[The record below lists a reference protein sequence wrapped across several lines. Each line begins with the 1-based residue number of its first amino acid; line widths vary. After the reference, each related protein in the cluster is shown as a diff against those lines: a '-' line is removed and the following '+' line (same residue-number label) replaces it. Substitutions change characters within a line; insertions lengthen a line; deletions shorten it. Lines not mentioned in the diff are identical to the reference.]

1 MPRTEEIDTRAK
13 MDEIRQAGFDGYVV
27 GSDQVWRIKNDNSY
41 RLFNAVAHP
50 KHYSG
55 KIECIDCIESAVA
68 ELNGFEGFLAGNV
81 IKYVFRFK
89 RKNGK
94 EDLQKS

>member
-1 MPRTEEIDTRAK
+1 MVTLT
-13 MDEIRQAGFDGYVV
+13 GYL
-27 GSDQVWRIKNDNSY
+27 NT
-41 RLFNAVAHP
+41 VAHP

-68 ELNGFEGFLAGNV
+68 DLNGFEGFLAGNV

-94 EDLQKS
+94 EDLQKAEWYLSKLMEVQEDNENE

>member
-1 MPRTEEIDTRAK
+1 MTTLKERVTS
-13 MDEIRQAGFDGYVV
+13 YV
-27 GSDQVWRIKNDNSY
+27 NT
-41 RLFNAVAHP
+41 VAHP

-94 EDLQKS
+94 EDLQKAEWYLCKLMEMQEDNEQEDNENE

>member
-1 MPRTEEIDTRAK
+1 MTTLT
-13 MDEIRQAGFDGYVV
+13 GYLKEV
-27 GSDQVWRIKNDNSY
+27 K
-41 RLFNAVAHP
+41 AVEHP
-50 KHYSG
+50 EHYSG
-55 KIECIDCIESAVA
+55 KVECIDCIESAVA

-94 EDLQKS
+94 EDLQKAEWYLSKLMEMQEDNENEDNENE

>member
-1 MPRTEEIDTRAK
+1 MTTLT
-13 MDEIRQAGFDGYVV
+13 GYLNV
-27 GSDQVWRIKNDNSY
+27 
-41 RLFNAVAHP
+41 VAHP

-55 KIECIDCIESAVA
+55 KVECIDCIESAVA
-68 ELNGFEGFLAGNV
+68 DLNGFEGFLAGNV

-94 EDLQKS
+94 EDLQKAEWYLSKLMEVQEDNEQEDNENE

>member
-1 MPRTEEIDTRAK
+1 MVTLT
-13 MDEIRQAGFDGYVV
+13 GYL
-27 GSDQVWRIKNDNSY
+27 NT
-41 RLFNAVAHP
+41 VAHP

-68 ELNGFEGFLAGNV
+68 DLNGFEGFLAGNV

-94 EDLQKS
+94 DDLQKAEWYLSKLMEMQEDNEQEDNENE

>member
-1 MPRTEEIDTRAK
+1 MVTLT
-13 MDEIRQAGFDGYVV
+13 GYL
-27 GSDQVWRIKNDNSY
+27 NT
-41 RLFNAVAHP
+41 VAHP

-55 KIECIDCIESAVA
+55 KIECIDCIESAVS

-94 EDLQKS
+94 EDLQKAEWYLSKLMEMQEDNEQEDNENE

>member
-1 MPRTEEIDTRAK
+1 MVTLT
-13 MDEIRQAGFDGYVV
+13 GYL
-27 GSDQVWRIKNDNSY
+27 NT
-41 RLFNAVAHP
+41 VAHP

-68 ELNGFEGFLAGNV
+68 DLNGFEGFLAGNV

-94 EDLQKS
+94 EDLQKAEWYLSKLMEMQEDNEQEDNENE

>member
-1 MPRTEEIDTRAK
+1 MVTLT
-13 MDEIRQAGFDGYVV
+13 GYL
-27 GSDQVWRIKNDNSY
+27 NT
-41 RLFNAVAHP
+41 VAHP

-94 EDLQKS
+94 EDLQKAEWYLSKLMEVQEDNKQEDNENE